1 MPRPA
6 GFVLPTLGEVRTRTV
21 TIEDKDLDRALD
33 MALLHGDLWSG
44 NYLEAG
50 DEPVVFDPAVYYGE
64 REMEVAYIELFGG
77 FPARVLAAYEEAY
90 PLPPDYPKRRTLH
103 QLYHLLNRLNH
114 SGGSYGSDVDAAC
127 RDCLR

>member
-64 REMEVAYIELFGG
+64 WRWRLRIWSGSGLSDASAGG
-77 FPARVLAAYEEAY
+77 VRGGLPLAAG
-90 PLPPDYPKRRTLH
+90 LPKAPH
-103 QLYHLLNRLNH
+103 
-114 SGGSYGSDVDAAC
+114 AASALSPPEPPQPFW
-127 RDCLR
+127 RFVRE